1 MSFTSAEIGS
11 QPAIWEDPRVPQI
24 AEQLPARGEHVGIV
38 GCGTSY
44 YMMQSYACYREQED
58 HGTTDVF
65 PASLVPERRW
75 DVLLAL
81 SRSGATTEVIDAL
94 RSSRAGRTIAL
105 TGTEG
110 SPIADSADLT
120 LCASFANEHSIVQTR
135 FATTALLMLLS
146 TTGYP
151 VERSVRDV
159 VRGAYELPEGLL
171 RGRSHFV
178 LVGSGWSYGIAN
190 EGALK
195 LREMAACWSE
205 SYPALEYRHG
215 PIAAA
220 GSRTLVWGF
229 GEVDRAL
236 VDAVALTGA
245 AVHWPECDPVASLVG
260 VQQLGLRL
268 AVASNRDPD
277 QPMYLSRSVVLDG
290 APQQESDVV
299 LGGDH
304 S

>member
-1 MSFTSAEIGS
+1 ML
-11 QPAIWEDPRVPQI
+11 QI
-24 AEQLPARGEHVGIV
+24 AEQLPSRGEHVGAV

-44 YMMQSYACYREQED
+44 YMMQSYACYREQ
-58 HGTTDVF
+58 GLRGVTDVF
-65 PASLVPERRW
+65 PASLVPQRHW
-75 DVLLAL
+75 DVLLAV

-94 RSSRAGRTIAL
+94 RSSRSGRTIAL
-105 TGTEG
+105 TGTED

-146 TTGYP
+146 TAGYP
-151 VERSVRDV
+151 VERAVRDV
-159 VRGAYELPEGLL
+159 RRGAFEIPAGLL
-171 RGRSHFV
+171 SGRSHFV
-178 LVGSGWSYGIAN
+178 FIGTGWTYGIAN

-220 GSRTLVWGF
+220 GPRTLLWGF

-236 VDAVALTGA
+236 VEAVALTGA
-245 AVHWPECDPVASLVG
+245 AVHWPECDPIASLVG

-268 AVASNRDPD
+268 AVGSDRDPD
-277 QPMYLSRSVVLDG
+277 RPMYLSRAVVLDG
-290 APQQESDVV
+290 ARHRESNVV
-299 LGGDH
+299 PGGDH
-304 S
+304 A